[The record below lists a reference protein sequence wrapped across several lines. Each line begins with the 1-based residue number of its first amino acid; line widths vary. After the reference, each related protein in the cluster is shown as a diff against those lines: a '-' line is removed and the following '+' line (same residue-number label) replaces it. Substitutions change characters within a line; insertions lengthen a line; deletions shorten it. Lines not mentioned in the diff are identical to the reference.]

1 MRWQPMR
8 WFYDAVTVHQACFRR
23 LVVEAGVA
31 RKAKAAGIWGE
42 AKNDDTSSNRDI
54 PASF

>member
-1 MRWQPMR
+1 MR

-23 LVVEAGVA
+23 LVVEAGAA